1 MLDRT
6 VTAIKNQ
13 CARSGLL
20 ESLFFNKYHYMFSPA
35 QIKMLLEL
43 TFETKDVEGS
53 YVEVGCAFGA
63 TTVLLKKYMD
73 ELGLKRPCYAL
84 DTFSGFVDSHAEH
97 DIRVLGKNPDLKKA
111 FRRNSVEWLR
121 ATLRVGR
128 VSGVEIVKGDATK
141 FDFDSIPKIAFALLD
156 VDLYEPI
163 ANILPKLY
171 DKLAPGGIVV
181 VDDCEPGDKWE
192 GALVAYKEY
201 MASRGQEPNIVSGKL
216 GLVRKDRAEAD

>member
-1 MLDRT
+1 M
-6 VTAIKNQ
+6 
-13 CARSGLL
+13 
-20 ESLFFNKYHYMFSPA
+20 
-35 QIKMLLEL
+35 
-43 TFETKDVEGS
+43 
-53 YVEVGCAFGA
+53 
-63 TTVLLKKYMD
+63 
-73 ELGLKRPCYAL
+73 
-84 DTFSGFVDSHAEH
+84 
-97 DIRVLGKNPDLKKA
+97 
-111 FRRNSVEWLR
+111 
-121 ATLRVGR
+121 
-128 VSGVEIVKGDATK
+128 SGVEIVKGDATK